1 MSSSSD
7 EGIVKK
13 SIFDD
18 ILTDDDFSCTP
29 IPPSEQ
35 MLLTQPANKDH
46 ATSSLSDFST
56 SSDDSFIDSDHYK
69 SILKSSKKVK
79 KRLNNLNRFK
89 KGRKKMKT
97 TKQPKK
103 RYLH

>member
-1 MSSSSD
+1 MM
-7 EGIVKK
+7 
-13 SIFDD
+13 
-18 ILTDDDFSCTP
+18 ILVVPP

-69 SILKSSKKVK
+69 RILKSSKKVK
-79 KRLNNLNRFK
+79 KRFNNLARFK

-103 RYLH
+103 DISIERFTNGTNQNIHLYDSSK